1 MSRAA
6 EIRSTG
12 AATEDQGN
20 SGRDALPLGYL
31 QKSQTPLTCLV
42 FLLPMLVLYEV
53 GTHYFA
59 TDLRHHT
66 ETRIRAFDYMLQFFQ
81 LFGAGGKYLPV
92 LAVPAILLAW
102 HIARKDEWEID
113 FGTTTCMTLESV
125 IWCLPLFALDA
136 LSKTYIPLQSGGQPT
151 AAWPEMI
158 VLSVGA
164 GIYEELVFRLAAFTV
179 LSILL
184 VDLLRIHRAGSIP
197 LMVVLSALLFAK
209 YHYQEGGEPFLWQTF
224 AFRTGAG
231 IYFGALFFRRG
242 FGVTCGTHSAYD
254 IIAVLLPAF
263 TSR

>member
-6 EIRSTG
+6 GIRS
-12 AATEDQGN
+12 
-20 SGRDALPLGYL
+20 SGTSTDGQRGPERDPLPLGYL

-59 TDLRHHT
+59 TD
-66 ETRIRAFDYMLQFFQ
+66 RIRAFGDMLQFFR
-81 LFGAGGKYLPV
+81 LFGAGGKYLPT
-92 LAVPAILLAW
+92 LAVPAILLSW
-102 HIARKDEWEID
+102 HIARKDQWELD
-113 FGTTTCMTLESV
+113 FGTAACMMLESV

-136 LSKTYIPLQSGGQPT
+136 LSKNYIPLQAAGQPT
-151 AAWPEMI
+151 GAWPEMI

-184 VDLLRIHRAGSIP
+184 VDLLRMHRGWSIP
-197 LMVVLSALLFAK
+197 VMVVFSALLFAK
-209 YHYQEGGEPFLWQTF
+209 YHYQEGGEQFLWQTF

-242 FGVTCGTHSAYD
+242 FGVTCGAHSAYD
-254 IIAVLLPAF
+254 ILAVLLPAL
-263 TSR
+263 TPR